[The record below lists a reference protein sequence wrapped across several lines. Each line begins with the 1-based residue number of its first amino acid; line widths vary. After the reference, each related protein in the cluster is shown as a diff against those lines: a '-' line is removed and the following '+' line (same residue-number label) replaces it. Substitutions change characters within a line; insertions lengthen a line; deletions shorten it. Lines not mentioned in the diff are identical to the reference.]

1 MLNKNLKQ
9 HKEFEALQTHYDA
22 IKNVHMR
29 EMFAKDAQR
38 FEKYHLNADGLLFD
52 FSKHRI
58 TDETLKL
65 LLALANVSNIE
76 AQREQMFTGA
86 PINVTEKRPVLHV
99 AQRGSVNEGLEVDG
113 ENVSQFINSA
123 LNKMKTFSNKI
134 RKEKNITDVV
144 NLGIGGSDLG
154 TRTVYEA
161 LAPWCDGPTVHFVPN
176 IDGVAIN
183 VLLRQ
188 LNPETTMIA
197 VVSKSFTTLETT
209 INANTARKW
218 LNKHLGEKRAAEHF
232 IGVTENTK
240 EAQKFGL
247 SEDHIFPM
255 RKWVGGRYSIW
266 GTVGLPVMLA
276 IGPENFQKF
285 LDGAQMM
292 DTHFRETPLEKNIP
306 VIMGLLGVWYRNFFN
321 FPSHAVIA
329 YSQGL
334 RTFHSYLQ
342 QLDMESNG
350 KCVSRDGDKLDYATG
365 PVIFGEPGTN
375 AQHAFFQSMHQG
387 TDIVPCDIIIG
398 VNAEHD
404 LEQHH
409 IPLNA
414 NALAQAQG
422 FMQGTVNTKE
432 PHRNYPGNRPNSM
445 IVLERFD
452 PFHLGM
458 LLALYEHKVFVQGL
472 IWNINSFDQWGVE
485 LGKNLSLEITQALE
499 TATENSTLDS
509 STRGLV
515 RHLKTNARP

>member
-1 MLNKNLKQ
+1 MPNKNLSEL
-9 HKEFEALQTHYDA
+9 KEYAALQTHYKA
-22 IKNVHMR
+22 IAPLHMR
-29 EMFAKDAQR
+29 DMFTKDAKR
-38 FEKYHLNADGLLFD
+38 FDKFHLNVDGLLFD
-52 FSKHRI
+52 YSKHRI
-58 TDETLKL
+58 NEETIKHLI
-65 LLALANVSNIE
+65 ALARVADIE
-76 AQREQMFTGA
+76 GQRDQMFSGA
-86 PINVTEKRPVLHV
+86 PINVTEKRPVLHT
-99 AQRGSVNEGLEVDG
+99 AQRGSVDKNLTVDG
-113 ENVSQFINSA
+113 ENVSEFINGA
-123 LNKMKTFSNKI
+123 LNKMKAFSDKI
-134 RKEKNITDVV
+134 RKEKKITDVV

-161 LAPWCDGPTVHFVPN
+161 LAPWCDGPRVHFLPN

-183 VLLRQ
+183 LLFSR

-209 INANTARKW
+209 LNANTARKW
-218 LNKHLGEKRAAEHF
+218 LNKHLGEKRANEHF
-232 IGVTENTK
+232 FAVTENIK
-240 EAQKFGL
+240 EAQKAGIT
-247 SEDHIFPM
+247 EDRIFPM

-266 GTVGLPVMLA
+266 GTVGLPIMIA
-276 IGPENFQKF
+276 IGPENFQRF
-285 LDGAQMM
+285 LDGARTM
-292 DTHFRETPLEKNIP
+292 DTHFREAPLEKNIP

-334 RTFHSYLQ
+334 RTFHAYLQ

-350 KCVSRDGDKLDYATG
+350 KSVSRNGDKLEYASG

-387 TDIVPCDIIIG
+387 TDVVPCDIVIA

-422 FMQGTVNTKE
+422 LMQGKDTAE
-432 PHRNYPGNRPNSM
+432 PHRKYPGNRPNSM

-485 LGKNLSLEITQALE
+485 LGKTLSLEITQALE
-499 TATENSTLDS
+499 STAENDTLDS

-515 RHLKTNARP
+515 RHLKAHARP